1 MPLQTVQA
9 TKASAPA
16 LATSLQSTAA
26 SSSKPQFL
34 VVYASLTG
42 GRSWC
47 GDCRAAEPYL
57 NKKFGVTEDVA
68 KVVYAGQPA
77 E

>member
-1 MPLQTVQA
+1 M
-9 TKASAPA
+9 KAN
-16 LATSLQSTAA
+16 AA
-26 SSSKPQFL
+26 SSSKPAFL

-42 GRSWC
+42 NRSWC
-47 GDCRAAEPYL
+47 GDCRAAEPFV